1 MKGIVKKLVKKR
13 GAVYLR
19 LLCTMNTSATKR
31 LKTDGLDFKL
41 SQLVGKENVLH
52 ILEDRI
58 CYSYDGSKQRCL
70 PDVVVRP
77 QSTQHVSDILRFAY
91 EQEIPVCPRGAGS
104 GLTGGAVPVKGGIIL
119 DFTQMNRIV
128 EISPEDLTA
137 TVEPGVVT
145 QTLQSE
151 VAKHR
156 LFYPPDPASAPF
168 STIGGN
174 VAECSGGI
182 TGLKYGVTRDYIL
195 SLEVVL
201 ADGSII
207 HTGRKTLKSV
217 TGYDLTRLFVGSEG
231 TLGVFTQI
239 TVKLLPL
246 PEKIETLLVFF
257 ATTQDAIQSASQIIF
272 NNLLPRAMEFID
284 KSSIDCVKGYKQEI
298 QIPAE
303 VNALLLIDI
312 DGREASV
319 KTEASLVEEIVNK
332 NHAIR
337 VASAK
342 NAQERD
348 TLWEVRRA
356 ISPALYNIAPYKI
369 NEDICV
375 PRGRI
380 LEILGR
386 IAGIHKRYPSLK
398 VASFGHIGDGNIHV
412 NVMYDEG
419 EQQRALAEEMIEE
432 ILRNTV
438 EVGGTISGEH
448 GIGNVKSAFLSLEIP
463 PRELEIMKEMK
474 HLLDPKGILNPGKVF
489 C

>member
-1 MKGIVKKLVKKR
+1 
-13 GAVYLR
+13 
-19 LLCTMNTSATKR
+19 MNTTTSKKTKAA
-31 LKTDGLDFKL
+31 LVTEKL
-41 SQLVGKENVLH
+41 NQLVGKENVFSV
-52 ILEDRI
+52 LEDRI
-58 CYSYDGSKQRCL
+58 CYSYDGSKQKYV

-77 QSTQHVSDILRFAY
+77 RSTHHVSAILQLAH
-91 EQEIPVCPRGAGS
+91 ENEIPVYPRGAGS
-104 GLTGGAVPVKGGIIL
+104 GLTGGAVPVKGGIVL
-119 DFTQMNRIV
+119 DFTPMNHIV
-128 EISPEDLTA
+128 EIRPEDLTA

-151 VAKHR
+151 VAKYK

-182 TGLKYGVTRDYIL
+182 TGLKYGVTRDYVL
-195 SLEVVL
+195 SLQVVL
-201 ADGSII
+201 ADGSVI

-257 ATTQDAIQSASQIIF
+257 ATTQDAIQSANQIIL
-272 NNLLPRAMEFID
+272 NNLLPRALEFID
-284 KSSIDCVKGYKQEI
+284 KSSITCIQGYKQEI
-298 QIPAE
+298 QIPDE
-303 VNALLLIDI
+303 VDALLLIDI
-312 DGREASV
+312 DGRETSV
-319 KTEASLVEEIVNK
+319 KAEASLVKEIVRK
-332 NHAIR
+332 NNAIR
-337 VASAK
+337 VTSAE

-348 TLWEVRRA
+348 ALWEVRRA

-375 PRGRI
+375 PRSRI
-380 LEILGR
+380 LEILER
-386 IAGIHKRYPSLK
+386 IDGIHKRYPSLK

-412 NVMYDEG
+412 NVMYDKG
-419 EQQRALAEEMIEE
+419 DQQKALAERMIEE
-432 ILRNTV
+432 ILSNTV

-448 GIGNVKSAFLSLEIP
+448 GIGNVKSAFLPLEIP
-463 PRELEIMKEMK
+463 PRELEIMKNIK
-474 HLLDPKGILNPGKVF
+474 HLLDPKGILNPGKIF
-489 C
+489 LE

>member
-1 MKGIVKKLVKKR
+1 MQ
-13 GAVYLR
+13 
-19 LLCTMNTSATKR
+19 
-31 LKTDGLDFKL
+31 TDGLDSEL
-41 SQLVGKENVLH
+41 SRLIGKKNVLH
-52 ILEDRI
+52 TLEDRI
-58 CYSYDGSKQRCL
+58 CYSYDGSKQKYI
-70 PDVVVRP
+70 PDIVVRP
-77 QSTQHVSDILRFAY
+77 QSAQHVSDILRFAY
-91 EQEIPVCPRGAGS
+91 EQEIPVYPRGAGS
-104 GLTGGAVPVKGGIIL
+104 GLTGGAVPVKGGIVL
-119 DFTQMNRIV
+119 DFTQMNRIA

-145 QTLQSE
+145 HTLQSE
-151 VAKHR
+151 VAKHK

-195 SLEVVL
+195 ALEIVL

-246 PEKIETLLVFF
+246 PEKIETILVFF
-257 ATTQDAIQSASQIIF
+257 ARTQDAVQSASQIIF

-298 QIPAE
+298 QIPTE
-303 VNALLLIDI
+303 VNAVLLIDV
-312 DGREASV
+312 DGRESSV
-319 KTEASLVEEIVNK
+319 KAEASLIEKIVREN
-332 NHAIR
+332 NALS
-337 VASAK
+337 VVSAK
-342 NAQERD
+342 SPKERD

-375 PRGRI
+375 PRSRI
-380 LEILGR
+380 LEILER
-386 IAGIHKRYPSLK
+386 IGSIHKQYPSLK

-412 NVMYDEG
+412 NVMYDKG
-419 EQQRALAEEMIEE
+419 EQQRALAERMIEE

-463 PRELEIMKEMK
+463 PMELGIMKDIKQMF
-474 HLLDPKGILNPGKVF
+474 DPKGILNPGKMF

>member
-1 MKGIVKKLVKKR
+1 
-13 GAVYLR
+13 
-19 LLCTMNTSATKR
+19 MNSTTTKEM
-31 LKTDGLDFKL
+31 KTDGLTHEL
-41 SQLVGKENVLH
+41 SRLIGKENVLH
-52 ILEDRI
+52 LLEDRI
-58 CYSYDGSKQRCL
+58 CYSYDGSKQKYL

-77 QSTQHVSDILRFAY
+77 QSAQHVSGILRFAY
-91 EQEIPVCPRGAGS
+91 EQEIPVYPRGAGS
-104 GLTGGAVPVKGGIIL
+104 GLTGGAVPVKGGIVL
-119 DFTQMNRIV
+119 DFTQMNHIV

-137 TVEPGVVT
+137 TVEPGVIT

-151 VAKHR
+151 VAKHK

-195 SLEVVL
+195 ALEVVL
-201 ADGSII
+201 ANGSII

-231 TLGVFTQI
+231 TMGVFTQI

-257 ATTQDAIQSASQIIF
+257 ATTQDAVQSASQIIF

-284 KSSIDCVKGYKQEI
+284 KSSINCVKGYKQEI

-303 VNALLLIDI
+303 VNALLLIDV
-312 DGREASV
+312 DGRESSV
-319 KTEASLVEEIVNK
+319 KAEASLIEKIVREN
-332 NHAIR
+332 NALT
-337 VASAK
+337 VTSAK
-342 NAQERD
+342 SSEERN

-375 PRGRI
+375 PRSRI
-380 LEILGR
+380 LEILDR
-386 IAGIHKRYPSLK
+386 IASIHKQYPSLK

-412 NVMYDEG
+412 NVMYDKG
-419 EQQRALAEEMIEE
+419 EQQRALAERMIEE

-438 EVGGTISGEH
+438 EVGGTVSGEH

-463 PRELEIMKEMK
+463 PMELGIMKDIK
-474 HLLDPKGILNPGKVF
+474 QLFDPKGILNPGKMF
-489 C
+489 

>member
-1 MKGIVKKLVKKR
+1 
-13 GAVYLR
+13 
-19 LLCTMNTSATKR
+19 MNTTTSKKTKAA
-31 LKTDGLDFKL
+31 LVTEKL
-41 SQLVGKENVLH
+41 NQLIGKENVFS

-58 CYSYDGSKQRCL
+58 CYSYDGSKQKYV

-77 QSTQHVSDILRFAY
+77 QSTCHVSAILQLAH
-91 EQEIPVCPRGAGS
+91 ENEIPVYPRGAGS
-104 GLTGGAVPVKGGIIL
+104 GLTGGAVPVKGGIVL
-119 DFTQMNRIV
+119 DFTPMNHII
-128 EISPEDLTA
+128 EIRPEDLTA

-151 VAKHR
+151 VAKYK

-182 TGLKYGVTRDYIL
+182 TGLKYGVTRDYVL
-195 SLEVVL
+195 SLQVVL
-201 ADGSII
+201 ADGSVI

-246 PEKIETLLVFF
+246 PEKTETLLAFF
-257 ATTQDAIQSASQIIF
+257 ATTRDAIQSASQIIL
-272 NNLLPRAMEFID
+272 NNLLPRALEFID
-284 KSSIDCVKGYKQEI
+284 KSSITCIQGYKQEI
-298 QIPAE
+298 QIPDE

-312 DGREASV
+312 DGRETSV
-319 KTEASLVEEIVNK
+319 KAESSLVKEIVKK
-332 NHAIR
+332 NNAIR
-337 VASAK
+337 VTSAE

-348 TLWEVRRA
+348 ALWEVRRA

-375 PRGRI
+375 PRSRI
-380 LEILGR
+380 LEILER
-386 IAGIHKRYPSLK
+386 IDGIHKRYPSLK

-412 NVMYDEG
+412 NVMYDKG
-419 EQQRALAEEMIEE
+419 DQQKALAERMIEE
-432 ILRNTV
+432 VLRNTV

-448 GIGNVKSAFLSLEIP
+448 GIGNVKSAFLPLEIP
-463 PRELEIMKEMK
+463 PRELEIMKNIK
-474 HLLDPKGILNPGKVF
+474 HLLDPKGILNPGKIF
-489 C
+489 LE

>member
-1 MKGIVKKLVKKR
+1 MDTATIKKSKTTGLIHE
-13 GAVYLR
+13 LNR
-19 LLCTMNTSATKR
+19 LI
-31 LKTDGLDFKL
+31 
-41 SQLVGKENVLH
+41 GKENVLYT
-52 ILEDRI
+52 IEDRI
-58 CYSYDGSKQRCL
+58 CYACDGSKQKYI

-77 QSTQHVSDILRFAY
+77 QSTQHVSDILRLAN
-91 EQEIPVCPRGAGS
+91 EHIIPIYPRGAGS
-104 GLTGGAVPVKGGIIL
+104 GLTGGSVPVRGGIVL
-119 DFTQMNRIV
+119 DFTQMNHIL
-128 EISPEDLTA
+128 EIIPEDLTA

-145 QTLQSE
+145 QVLQNE
-151 VAKHR
+151 VAKYK
-156 LFYPPDPASAPF
+156 LFYPPDPASAAF

-207 HTGRKTLKSV
+207 HIGRKTLKSV

-231 TLGVFTQI
+231 TLGVFTKI

-257 ATTQDAIQSASQIIF
+257 ATPHDAVKSASQIIL
-272 NNLLPRAMEFID
+272 NNLLPRALEFID

-312 DGREASV
+312 DGKETSV
-319 KTEASLVEEIVNK
+319 KAEASLIEKIVVENCALNVIP
-332 NHAIR
+332 
-337 VASAK
+337 AK
-342 NAQERD
+342 SSKERD
-348 TLWEVRRA
+348 ALWEVRRA

-375 PRGRI
+375 PRSRI
-380 LEILGR
+380 LEILNR
-386 IAGIHKRYPSLK
+386 IADIHKRYPSLK

-412 NVMYDEG
+412 NVMYYEG
-419 EQQRALAEEMIEE
+419 EQQQILAERMIEE

-463 PRELEIMKEMK
+463 PIELGIMKDIK
-474 HLLDPKGILNPGKVF
+474 HLLDPKGILNPGKMF
-489 C
+489 LE

>member
-1 MKGIVKKLVKKR
+1 
-13 GAVYLR
+13 
-19 LLCTMNTSATKR
+19 MNTTVSK
-31 LKTDGLDFKL
+31 KMQTDGLDSEL
-41 SQLVGKENVLH
+41 SRLIGKKNVLH
-52 ILEDRI
+52 TLEDRI
-58 CYSYDGSKQRCL
+58 CYSYDGSKQKYI
-70 PDVVVRP
+70 PDIVVRP
-77 QSTQHVSDILRFAY
+77 QSAQHVSDILRFAY
-91 EQEIPVCPRGAGS
+91 ELEIPVYPRGAGS
-104 GLTGGAVPVKGGIIL
+104 GLTGGAVPVKGGIVL
-119 DFTQMNRIV
+119 DFTQMNRIA

-145 QTLQSE
+145 HTLQSE
-151 VAKHR
+151 VARHK

-195 SLEVVL
+195 ALEIVL
-201 ADGSII
+201 ANGSII

-246 PEKIETLLVFF
+246 PEKIETILVFF
-257 ATTQDAIQSASQIIF
+257 ARTQDAVQSASQIIF

-298 QIPAE
+298 QIPTE
-303 VNALLLIDI
+303 VNAVLLIDV
-312 DGREASV
+312 DGRESSV
-319 KTEASLVEEIVNK
+319 KAEASLIEKIVREN
-332 NHAIR
+332 NALS
-337 VASAK
+337 VVSAK
-342 NAQERD
+342 SPKERD

-375 PRGRI
+375 PRSRI
-380 LEILGR
+380 LEILER
-386 IAGIHKRYPSLK
+386 IGSIHKQYPSLK

-412 NVMYDEG
+412 NVMYDKG
-419 EQQRALAEEMIEE
+419 EQQRALAERMIEE

-463 PRELEIMKEMK
+463 PMELGIMKDIKQMF
-474 HLLDPKGILNPGKVF
+474 DPKGILNPGKMF